1 MAAASSPVQSVFST
15 DQELVVLLS
24 YSSGESCFPGAA
36 PSDRLKVGFFK
47 TDRATQTDVS
57 DILKLKEL
65 STAVESLVKDIAILK
80 RGVESNTQSL
90 KADYGMKL
98 QEQSLV
104 LYKRMN
110 DHTSYL
116 KDMYL
121 RKIEVLRNSF
131 RQQLADAIA
140 MINAECKKY
149 CTEIITQNKT
159 SLENSR
165 TALSTL
171 EKKDLII
178 SSLKASLLQYEEL
191 EQFSKINF
199 ELDEDDEKE
208 QLVEENEELK
218 EQINFL
224 QQNTEKMSGTIIL
237 KEAQIK
243 ELGKELKTLKE
254 KNANT
259 ESKMRK
265 MFATEEILI
274 KQLEVEKFKG
284 QKMIGCRTSSL
295 TMQRQWRGR
304 ERW

>member
-140 MINAECKKY
+140 MINAECK
-149 CTEIITQNKT
+149 
-159 SLENSR
+159 
-165 TALSTL
+165 
-171 EKKDLII
+171 
-178 SSLKASLLQYEEL
+178 
-191 EQFSKINF
+191 INF

>member
-1 MAAASSPVQSVFST
+1 MMEESSSIASGLMAQ
-15 DQELVVLLS
+15 
-24 YSSGESCFPGAA
+24 
-36 PSDRLKVGFFK
+36 
-47 TDRATQTDVS
+47 
-57 DILKLKEL
+57 
-65 STAVESLVKDIAILK
+65 
-80 RGVESNTQSL
+80 
-90 KADYGMKL
+90 
-98 QEQSLV
+98 
-104 LYKRMN
+104 
-110 DHTSYL
+110 
-116 KDMYL
+116 
-121 RKIEVLRNSF
+121 
-131 RQQLADAIA
+131 
-140 MINAECKKY
+140 KY

-284 QKMIGCRTSSL
+284 QKM
-295 TMQRQWRGR
+295 
-304 ERW
+304 